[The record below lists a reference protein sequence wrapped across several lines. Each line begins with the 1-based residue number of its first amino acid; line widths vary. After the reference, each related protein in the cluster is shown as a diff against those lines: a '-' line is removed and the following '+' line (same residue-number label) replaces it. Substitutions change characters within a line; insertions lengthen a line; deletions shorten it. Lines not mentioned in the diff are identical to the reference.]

1 MAQILL
7 SLLALSTLGG
17 VLAFF
22 LEVADSYLGFYGE
35 CQIRINQG
43 EKELRISGG
52 GTLLSS
58 LMDQGIFI
66 PSACGG
72 RGSCGYCKV
81 KVLEGGGPLLPTET
95 PYLEPEELKDNI
107 RLSCQIKVRHDI
119 DIEIPPELFLIKE
132 FRAQV
137 EEIRNLTD
145 DIKEVRL
152 RFIEPD
158 TITFKPGQYIQFQVP
173 EYEQCPESVYRA
185 YSIASP
191 AHEPTGITLVVTK
204 VPDGLATTFIHELL
218 RQGDEVSLNGP
229 YGEFYLRDS
238 DREIFLVAGGSGLAP
253 VMSILYQMAEE
264 EIPRKAT
271 FVFGA
276 RHKRALFYVEEIEA
290 LKERLPSLKAIFTLS
305 MPQEEDRWEGERGR
319 VTDVLEKIIK
329 NGANKEAY
337 LCGSPGMVESC
348 VELLTKKGIPE
359 ELIFYDKFV

>member
-1 MAQILL
+1 MTQLLL
-7 SLLALSTLGG
+7 SLLALSALGG

-43 EKELRISGG
+43 EKELQVSGG

-81 KVLEGGGPLLPTET
+81 KVMEGAGPVLPTET
-95 PYLEPEELKDNI
+95 PYLEPDEVKANV
-107 RLSCQIKVRHDI
+107 RLSCQIKVRRDME
-119 DIEIPPELFLIKE
+119 IEIPPELFLIKE
-132 FRAQV
+132 FRARV
-137 EEIRNLTD
+137 EGMRNLTD
-145 DIKEVRL
+145 DIREVRL
-152 RFIEPD
+152 RLIEPD
-158 TITFKPGQYIQFQVP
+158 TLTFKPGQYIQFQVP

-191 AHEPTGITLVVTK
+191 AHEPTGITLVITK
-204 VPDGLATTFIHELL
+204 VPEGLATTFIHEVL
-218 RQGDEVSLNGP
+218 REGDEVSLNGP

-238 DREIFLVAGGSGLAP
+238 AREIFFVAGGSGLAP
-253 VMSILYQMAEE
+253 VMSMLYQMAEE
-264 EIPRKAT
+264 EISRKAT
-271 FVFGA
+271 LVFGA
-276 RHKRALFYVEEIEA
+276 RYKKGLFYVEEIEA
-290 LKERLPSLKAIFTLS
+290 LKGRLPDLKVIFTLS
-305 MPQEEDRWEGERGR
+305 SPQEEDRWDGEKGR
-319 VTDVLEKIIK
+319 VTDVLEKIIR

-337 LCGSPGMVESC
+337 LCGSPGMVEAC
-348 VELLTKKGIPE
+348 VAVLTKKGIPQ